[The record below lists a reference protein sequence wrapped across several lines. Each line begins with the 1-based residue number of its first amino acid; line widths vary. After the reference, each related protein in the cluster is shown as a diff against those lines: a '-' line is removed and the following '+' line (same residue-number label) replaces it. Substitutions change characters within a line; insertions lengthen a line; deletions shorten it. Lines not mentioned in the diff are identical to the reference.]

1 MIADASLV
9 GDACPAA
16 GNTPVAARF
25 RDVLLACLAE
35 LLSDSGQA
43 TALQVLACGLRNVLP
58 GSRIEL
64 AGNGR
69 DRHESTQDAA
79 ACCTQG
85 THCQFSKAARAPAGW
100 CPDCSPSTG
109 FMRAVR
115 KLADVVLVLDVPA
128 PAEPGVLDDI
138 DRVVNMVERALE
150 LAAGRTAGT
159 VGTAGT
165 AGAAGRGVGE
175 AEALTRELHDSVAQ
189 QLGFLSLLVARLPQQ
204 GARHDPLLVE
214 IRALTTRL
222 QRQVRELITSARLT
236 LDGRSLQQALA
247 DSIVEFSRRCGVVL
261 ELDNRLPHLRLEPGV
276 ELHILQIVREA
287 LSNVVRHAQAN
298 HAWVVLRDGEGGFH
312 VSVMDDGV
320 GLGCAS
326 VAENHYG
333 LTILRERAQAI
344 GATLEFGSG
353 TDGGTCVNLF
363 VPGSLSAKEVR

>member
-9 GDACPAA
+9 GDACPAT
-16 GNTPVAARF
+16 GKTPVAVPF
-25 RDVLLACLAE
+25 REVLLACLTE

-64 AGNGR
+64 AGNGADGR
-69 DRHESTQDAA
+69 ESMDEASV
-79 ACCTQG
+79 CCTQG
-85 THCQFSKAARAPAGW
+85 TRCQFTKAARAPAEW
-100 CPDCSPSTG
+100 CPDCSPSSG

-128 PAEPGVLDDI
+128 PVEPAVLEDI
-138 DRVVNMVERALE
+138 DRVVNMVDRALE
-150 LAAGRTAGT
+150 LAAGRAAGP
-159 VGTAGT
+159 
-165 AGAAGRGVGE
+165 AGRGVGE
-175 AEALTRELHDSVAQ
+175 TEALTRELHDSVAQ

-204 GARHDPLLVE
+204 GLRNDPLLAE
-214 IRALTTRL
+214 IRAMTTRL

-276 ELHILQIVREA
+276 ELHIVQIVREA
-287 LSNVVRHAQAN
+287 LSNVVRHAQAD

-326 VAENHYG
+326 VGENHYG
-333 LTILRERAQAI
+333 LTILQERAQAI
-344 GATLEFGSG
+344 GATLELGSG
-353 TDGGTCVNLF
+353 ANGGTCVSLF
-363 VPGSLSAKEVR
+363 VPGNLSAKELR

>member
-1 MIADASLV
+1 
-9 GDACPAA
+9 
-16 GNTPVAARF
+16 
-25 RDVLLACLAE
+25 
-35 LLSDSGQA
+35 
-43 TALQVLACGLRNVLP
+43 
-58 GSRIEL
+58 
-64 AGNGR
+64 
-69 DRHESTQDAA
+69 
-79 ACCTQG
+79 
-85 THCQFSKAARAPAGW
+85 
-100 CPDCSPSTG
+100 
-109 FMRAVR
+109 MRAVR

-165 AGAAGRGVGE
+165 AGAAGTVGRGVGE

-261 ELDNRLPHLRLEPGV
+261 ELDNRLPYLRLEPGV